1 MTAKV
6 EILDLIQGFPDVPTF
21 DEAISRLWTL
31 YEQPKLD
38 RPGRAETGAPGASF
52 VLKKDQIL
60 ELMQRLPDQL
70 TDHEAIDEAAYRLYV
85 LFMIE
90 LGLEESR
97 NGEGIPHEEAMRRF
111 AKWRG

>member
-38 RPGRAETGAPGASF
+38 RPGRAETG
-52 VLKKDQIL
+52 
-60 ELMQRLPDQL
+60 LP
-70 TDHEAIDEAAYRLYV
+70 EPV
-85 LFMIE
+85 
-90 LGLEESR
+90 SS
-97 NGEGIPHEEAMRRF
+97 
-111 AKWRG
+111 